1 MKIAVVMRLVPNLI
15 EGVELMEDQTDID
28 REWTDTQAN
37 ETDEQ
42 ALEEAMVLKEAM
54 GASVTAIGLSD
65 AGVDRLLRTALAKG
79 ADAAVEL
86 DLDTE
91 IAQALPSIATV
102 APLASWLREKQFDL
116 VLVGNQKVDD
126 PFGGLAAHLA
136 AALDV
141 PVIAGVTQIAK
152 GSGADLKALQ
162 EYGEGKSAW
171 IGFSGPVVVGV
182 QTASRPIRYVS
193 GSKLREAM
201 SSSAYEKAASDTEVG
216 TGTPQI
222 KLSIPAKRDGG
233 ELIHDPADGVA
244 RLLGILE
251 ERNLI

>member
-15 EGVELMEDQTDID
+15 EGVELNEDQSDID

-42 ALEEAMVLKEAM
+42 ALEEALVLKETL
-54 GASVTAIGLSD
+54 GASVCAVGLSD
-65 AGVDRLLRTALAKG
+65 EGVDRLLRSAVAKG

-86 DLDTE
+86 DLNAE
-91 IAQALPSIATV
+91 MAQALPSITTA
-102 APLASWLREKQFDL
+102 APLAGWLGERQFDL

-126 PFGGLAAHLA
+126 PFGGLAGHLA
-136 AALDV
+136 AALNV

-152 GSGADLKALQ
+152 DAESGLRALQ

-171 IGFSGPVVVGV
+171 IGFSGPAVIGV

-201 SSSAYEKAASDTEVG
+201 SSSAFEKADIGVAETAA
-216 TGTPQI
+216 PQI
-222 KLSIPAKRDGG
+222 RLSLPAKREGG
-233 ELIHDPADGVA
+233 DLIDDPAEGVA
-244 RLLGILE
+244 KLLAILE
-251 ERNLI
+251 QRNLI

>member
-15 EGVELMEDQTDID
+15 EGVELTEDQTDID

-42 ALEEAMVLKEAM
+42 ALEEALVLKETM
-54 GASVTAIGLSD
+54 GASVSAIGLSD
-65 AGVDRLLRTALAKG
+65 EGVDRLLRTALAKG

-91 IAQALPSIATV
+91 MAQALPSMVTA
-102 APLASWLREKQFDL
+102 APLAGWLREGRFDL

-126 PFGGLAAHLA
+126 PFGGMAAHLA
-136 AALDV
+136 AALDM
-141 PVIAGVTQIAK
+141 PVIAGVTQVAK
-152 GSGADLKALQ
+152 GAGAGLKALQ

-171 IGFSGPVVVGV
+171 IEFSGPAVVGV

-201 SSSAYEKAASDTEVG
+201 SSSAYGKATVDAE
-216 TGTPQI
+216 TGMAAPQ
-222 KLSIPAKRDGG
+222 LRLGFPAKRDGG

-244 RLLGILE
+244 RLLAVLE